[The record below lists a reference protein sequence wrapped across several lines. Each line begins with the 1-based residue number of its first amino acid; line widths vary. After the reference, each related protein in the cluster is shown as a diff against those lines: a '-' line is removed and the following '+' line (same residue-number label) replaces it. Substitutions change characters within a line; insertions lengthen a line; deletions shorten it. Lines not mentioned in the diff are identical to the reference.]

1 MNRSPH
7 VLIVDDDSRI
17 RASLTRFLT
26 DNGLRISQASD
37 GDSMRKTLDK
47 AKIDLVLLD
56 IMLPGEDGLS
66 LCRKLRGE
74 RNTPVVLLTAVS
86 GDTDKIIGLELGA
99 DDYICKPFNPRELLA
114 RVRAV
119 LRRTGDASERDAH
132 SGSGRFEFEGWCL
145 DAKKRVLTSPLGA
158 LVDLTT
164 GEFDMLQVFVE
175 HPQEVLTRDQLL
187 DFTRGRSSVVFDR
200 SMDVQVS
207 RLRRKIETDP
217 QNPALI
223 KTVRSGGYLFSAA
236 VTEREADKK
245 S

>member
-1 MNRSPH
+1 MNRTPH

-17 RASLTRFLT
+17 RASLMRFLT
-26 DNGLRISQASD
+26 DNGLRVSQASD
-37 GDSMRKTLDK
+37 GDELRKTLEK
-47 AKIDLVLLD
+47 ARIDLILLD

-66 LCRKLRGE
+66 LCRKLRAE

-119 LRRTGDASERDAH
+119 LRRSSDASEPDAEGR
-132 SGSGRFEFEGWCL
+132 SGLFDFERWCL
-145 DAKKRVLTSPLGA
+145 DSRKRVLTSPEGA
-158 LVDLTT
+158 LVELTT
-164 GEFDMLQVFVE
+164 GEFDMLLVFVE
-175 HPQEVLTRDQLL
+175 HPQQVLTRDQLL
-187 DFTRGRSSVVFDR
+187 DFTLGRSSVVFDR

-207 RLRRKIETDP
+207 RLRRKIEADP
-217 QNPALI
+217 QNPTLI
-223 KTVRSGGYLFSAA
+223 KTVRSGGYLFAAA
-236 VTEREADKK
+236 VTERDVSKK

>member
-37 GDSMRKTLDK
+37 GDSMRKTFDK

-66 LCRKLRGE
+66 LCRKLRAE
-74 RNTPVVLLTAVS
+74 RNTPVVLLTAVT

-114 RVRAV
+114 RIRAV
-119 LRRTGDASERDAH
+119 LRRSGDASERDAH
-132 SGSGRFEFEGWCL
+132 SGSGRLEFEGWCL
-145 DAKKRVLTSPLGA
+145 DTKRRVLTSPLGA

-207 RLRRKIETDP
+207 RLRRKIEADP
-217 QNPALI
+217 QNPTLI
-223 KTVRSGGYLFSAA
+223 KTVRSGGYLFAAA
-236 VTEREADKK
+236 VTEREGGRNP
-245 S
+245 